1 MGQAN
6 VKSEYKDETLFFDI
20 YGDIDHH
27 SAKGL
32 REEMDRDICFYRAKT
47 VIISFGSVD
56 FMDSSGLGLILGR
69 YNKIK
74 ELGGTLKLEGV
85 SESILK
91 IIKLAGVD
99 KIIETTSDK
108 RVKR

>member
-1 MGQAN
+1 M
-6 VKSEYKDETLFFDI
+6 KSEYKDDTLTFCI

-27 SAKGL
+27 SAKSI
-32 REEMDRDICFYRAKT
+32 REAMDHDICFYRAKQV
-47 VIISFGSVD
+47 VICLSSVD

-74 ELGGTLKLEGV
+74 ELNGTLKLDGV
-85 SESILK
+85 SDSILK

-99 KIIETTSDK
+99 KIIETNSQKSLK
-108 RVKR
+108 R